1 MQERKPSADPSALL
15 HNIRRLSQEAY
26 WDGAELDAALRE
38 GGVDPG
44 RLVSRVMADIQRHLQ
59 PPSLQAPPRPLLVAL
74 RDATRLPPSAIAEAM
89 EAPVTFLSM
98 VSRHPHA
105 VPTGWRRELAR
116 RAAQRLE
123 IDQETVM
130 QSFAAPFQFDR
141 AASRDTPIPTD
152 TVQHYGDILARSN
165 LTPEARQFWQDMA
178 EDA

>member
-1 MQERKPSADPSALL
+1 MQERKPTADPSALL
-15 HNIRRLSQEAY
+15 HNIRRLSQEAD

-59 PPSLQAPPRPLLVAL
+59 APPRPLLVAL
-74 RDATRLPPSAIAEAM
+74 RDATHLPPSAIAEAM

-105 VPTGWRRELAR
+105 VPTGWRQELAR

-130 QSFAAPFQFDR
+130 QSFAAPFQYDR

-152 TVQHYGDILARSN
+152 AVQHYDDILARSD
-165 LTPEARQFWQDMA
+165 LTPEARQFWQNLA

>member
-1 MQERKPSADPSALL
+1 MQEPKPTADPSALL
-15 HNIRRLSQEAY
+15 HNIRRLSQEAE

-38 GGVDPG
+38 GGVDPD
-44 RLVSRVMADIQRHLQ
+44 RLASRVVADIQRHL
-59 PPSLQAPPRPLLVAL
+59 SLPIQAPPRPLLVAL

-98 VSRHPHA
+98 VSRHPRA

-123 IDQETVM
+123 IDQETVI

-152 TVQHYGDILARSN
+152 AVQDYNDILARSD
-165 LTPEARQFWQDMA
+165 LTPEARQFWRNLA

>member
-1 MQERKPSADPSALL
+1 MQERKPTADPSALL
-15 HNIRRLSQEAY
+15 RNIRRLSQEAD

-38 GGVDPG
+38 GGVDPD
-44 RLVSRVMADIQRHLQ
+44 RMVSQVMADIQRHL
-59 PPSLQAPPRPLLVAL
+59 PLPLQAPPRPLLVAL

-105 VPTGWRRELAR
+105 VPTGWRRELAQ

-152 TVQHYGDILARSN
+152 AVQHYEDILARSD
-165 LTPEARQFWQDMA
+165 LTPEAREFWQHLA